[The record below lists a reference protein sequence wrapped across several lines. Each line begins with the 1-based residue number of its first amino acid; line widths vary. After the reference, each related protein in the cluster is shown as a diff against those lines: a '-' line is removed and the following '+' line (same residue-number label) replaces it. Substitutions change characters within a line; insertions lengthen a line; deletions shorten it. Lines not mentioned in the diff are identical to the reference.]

1 MLHTFNIIFKRRCI
15 TFGSPPTPR
24 KHKGVRTSGAYRHA
38 AKCQS
43 PPFLAEGTRG
53 GAVPDSPLGNAISI
67 NNYQMK

>member
-1 MLHTFNIIFKRRCI
+1 LEMDVILKDVALLLVARLHLESIK
-15 TFGSPPTPR
+15 
-24 KHKGVRTSGAYRHA
+24 VQRTSGAYRHA